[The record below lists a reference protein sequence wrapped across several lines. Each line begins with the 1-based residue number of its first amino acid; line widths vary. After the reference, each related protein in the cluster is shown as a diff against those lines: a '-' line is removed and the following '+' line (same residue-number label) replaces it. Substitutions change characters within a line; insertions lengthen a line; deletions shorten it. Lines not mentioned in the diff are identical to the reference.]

1 MAEPQAVRAVREA
14 KMVRVRVVGVHA
26 TQTNP
31 HKKPVDYIGNSER
44 ELGHVLTDIDAHG
57 ETTRAPGH
65 AMTETLEQLKL

>member
-44 ELGHVLTDIDAHG
+44 EPGRVLTDTSVPG
-57 ETTRAPGH
+57 GTWRAPGR
-65 AMTETLEQLKL
+65 AMTETSTLLK